1 MENFTVG
8 AASFILMAG
17 EEGAMTNNSF
27 FVNNMTKSWEGYM
40 QSQLSGGHVKGAMG
54 FKDVVT
60 AVGSKGEA
68 DAYSTADMTLDE
80 YKQYIYQK
88 ISRIPM
94 NPSQTMRSVAI
105 HISDAGFEAMQ
116 KDPQYEKWVL
126 DTLKYDFAYY
136 DPWSEVC
143 GESFTIHRFG
153 ATREEY
159 RADSWYTGYQKG
171 RGRAIYEKEAE
182 ESFWEKRSKR
192 FKKYMKFLQEA
203 EVEEKIMRRV
213 YQEACIRRGDFENM
227 GDYEGMAQ
235 VLPMAKLLLRADRKV
250 N

>member
-1 MENFTVG
+1 
-8 AASFILMAG
+8 MAD
-17 EEGAMTNNSF
+17 NSF
-27 FVNNMTKSWEGYM
+27 FVNSMTKAYGGLL
-40 QSQLSGGHVKGAMG
+40 QSQLAGSQVKGAAG
-54 FKDVVT
+54 FRDVVT
-60 AVGSKGEA
+60 AMDGRGEA
-68 DAYSTADMTLDE
+68 GAFSTADLSLAE
-80 YKQYIYQK
+80 YKQYVYQK

-94 NPSQTMRSVAI
+94 HPSQAMRSVAI
-105 HISDAGFEAMQ
+105 FISDAGFEAMRR
-116 KDPQYEKWVL
+116 DPAYEKWVF

-153 ATREEY
+153 ATKEEY

-182 ESFWEKRSKR
+182 ESFWEKRAKR

-213 YQEACIRRGDFENM
+213 YQEACVRRGDFENM
-227 GDYEGMAQ
+227 GDYESMAQ
-235 VLPMAKLLLRADRKV
+235 ILPMAKLLLKADRKV

>member
-1 MENFTVG
+1 
-8 AASFILMAG
+8 MAD
-17 EEGAMTNNSF
+17 NSF
-27 FVNNMTKSWEGYM
+27 LVNGMTKAYGGLL
-40 QSQLSGGHVKGAMG
+40 QSQLAGSQVKGAMG
-54 FKDVVT
+54 FRDVVT
-60 AVGSKGEA
+60 AMGGKGEA
-68 DAYSTADMTLDE
+68 GAYSTADMSLDE
-80 YKQYIYQK
+80 YKQYIYQR

-94 NPSQTMRSVAI
+94 NPAQTMRSIAI

-153 ATREEY
+153 ATKEEY
-159 RADSWYTGYQKG
+159 RADSWYLGYQKG

-182 ESFWEKRSKR
+182 ESFWEKRAKR

-213 YQEACIRRGDFENM
+213 YQEACVRRGDFENM
-227 GDYEGMAQ
+227 GDYESMAQ
-235 VLPMAKLLLRADRKV
+235 MLPMAKLLLRADRKV